1 MRVRDLIA
9 ALGTL
14 DPDLPVVMRGETI
27 DFVEVAE
34 ALVDTLRPIA
44 DCPGGWELVDETD
57 EGFRYVARLFG
68 EEPG

>member
-9 ALGTL
+9 ALGAL
-14 DPDLPVVMRGETI
+14 DPDLPVVMRGEVI

-34 ALVDTLRPIA
+34 ALVDTLRPVE

-57 EGFRYVARLFG
+57 DGFQYVVRLFG
-68 EEPG
+68 ED